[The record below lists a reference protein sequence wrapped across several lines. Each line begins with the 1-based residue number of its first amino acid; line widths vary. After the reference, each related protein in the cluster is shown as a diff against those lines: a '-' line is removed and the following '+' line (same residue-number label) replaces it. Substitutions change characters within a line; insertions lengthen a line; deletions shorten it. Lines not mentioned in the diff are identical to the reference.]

1 MEVND
6 VIFSFLRQQEKVV
19 KCNELPFSLN
29 ITFIVMTHQDA
40 VDMLLI
46 CFEPSEAYVSS
57 VLGSFFFPQV
67 ANINS
72 RRGEALSS
80 Y

>member
-29 ITFIVMTHQDA
+29 ITFIAMTHQDA

-46 CFEPSEAYVSS
+46 CFDPSEAYVSS
-57 VLGSFFFPQV
+57 VLGSFFFQV